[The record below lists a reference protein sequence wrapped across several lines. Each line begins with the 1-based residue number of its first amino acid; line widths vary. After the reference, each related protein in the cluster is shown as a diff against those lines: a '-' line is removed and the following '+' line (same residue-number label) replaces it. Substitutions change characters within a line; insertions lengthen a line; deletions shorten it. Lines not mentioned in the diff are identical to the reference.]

1 MAKLP
6 FTILKLL
13 CQNAQTNANNASL
26 LVLVQLPGGSALYMQ
41 PEGTIVIAVSINAS
55 VGSYSE
61 LVDNTEVQQLCHLCR
76 EFKSD
81 LLLRLREPWFDSRTR
96 RVTKSLAKKAFK

>member
-1 MAKLP
+1 MVLVAFALVSLCWKSKLVARKNSRIFFSLSLFLAVAKPP

-61 LVDNTEVQQLCHLCR
+61 LVDNTEVL
-76 EFKSD
+76 
-81 LLLRLREPWFDSRTR
+81 
-96 RVTKSLAKKAFK
+96 V